1 MSSPHPPGV
10 DFRIDSDLTEL
21 TEIVLKPWTT
31 KLKVATAKVTT
42 HLIVQFVLFDLLACP
57 SVVASYRLSSLREK
71 KLRGGGR
78 CSPEKSLNWMMRNYD
93 TKGVCESR
101 SSPLPSPS
109 SPFHRLH
116 VRPWPT

>member
-1 MSSPHPPGV
+1 MSLPHPPGV

-57 SVVASYRLSSLREK
+57 SVVASCPLYAK
-71 KLRGGGR
+71 KSCAGGVAAPPKR
-78 CSPEKSLNWMMRNYD
+78 
-93 TKGVCESR
+93 V
-101 SSPLPSPS
+101 
-109 SPFHRLH
+109 
-116 VRPWPT
+116 